1 MSEQP
6 PYGAPSPADGPT
18 TPGWGAVTRAE
29 IEAAREQDAAIAAA
43 RSGSAAAERPT
54 TPSKPPTEQPTIPDG
69 AAAARP
75 HLRTS
80 PGRTR
85 IGGAWIGLILGAVV
99 LVFLLIFILQNLD
112 PARVVFLGLEA
123 TLPLGIWLLF
133 AAIAG
138 VLLLAI
144 PGLGR
149 MVQWRRAAKRTGRTR

>member
-1 MSEQP
+1 MTTMSEQP
-6 PYGAPSPADGPT
+6 RYGAPSPADGPT
-18 TPGWGAVTRAE
+18 TPGTGAVSRAE
-29 IEAAREQDAAIAAA
+29 AAGAGTVDPGAAG
-43 RSGSAAAERPT
+43 R
-54 TPSKPPTEQPTIPDG
+54 TPPSEPLTIPDG

-75 HLRTS
+75 RVQTS

-85 IGGAWIGLILGAVV
+85 VGGAWIGLILGAVV
-99 LVFLLIFILQNLD
+99 LVFLLVFILQNLD
-112 PARVVFLGLEA
+112 PARVAFLGFEA

-149 MVQWRRAAKRTGRTR
+149 MVQWRRAAKRTGRVRS

>member
-1 MSEQP
+1 MTTMSEQP
-6 PYGAPSPADGPT
+6 RYGAPSPADGPT
-18 TPGWGAVTRAE
+18 TPGTGAISRAE
-29 IEAAREQDAAIAAA
+29 VAG
-43 RSGSAAAERPT
+43 SGTVDPT
-54 TPSKPPTEQPTIPDG
+54 SDRTPPSEPLTIPDG

-75 HLRTS
+75 RVQAS

-85 IGGAWIGLILGAVV
+85 VGGAWIGLILGAVV
-99 LVFLLIFILQNLD
+99 LVFLLVFILQNLD
-112 PARVVFLGLEA
+112 PARVAFLGFEA

-149 MVQWRRAAKRTGRTR
+149 MVQWRRAAKRTGRVRS

>member
-1 MSEQP
+1 MTEQP
-6 PYGAPSPADGPT
+6 RYGAPSPADGPT
-18 TPGWGAVTRAE
+18 SPGTGAVSRA
-29 IEAAREQDAAIAAA
+29 DVAAA
-43 RSGSAAAERPT
+43 PST
-54 TPSKPPTEQPTIPDG
+54 TPAAGPVDHPTIPDG

-75 HLRTS
+75 RIRTS
-80 PGRTR
+80 PGRTK

-99 LVFLLIFILQNLD
+99 LVFLLVFVLQNLD
-112 PARVVFLGLEA
+112 PARVAFLWFEA

-149 MVQWRRAAKRTGRTR
+149 MVQWRRASRRTGAGR

>member
-1 MSEQP
+1 MAAMSEQP
-6 PYGAPSPADGPT
+6 RYGAPSPADGPT
-18 TPGWGAVTRAE
+18 SPGTAAVRRGE
-29 IEAAREQDAAIAAA
+29 LAAA
-43 RSGSAAAERPT
+43 
-54 TPSKPPTEQPTIPDG
+54 PTEPPAPVPDGPTPDGPVDRPTIPDG

-75 HLRTS
+75 RVRTS

-99 LVFLLIFILQNLD
+99 LVFLLVFVLQNLD
-112 PARVVFLGLEA
+112 PARVAFLGFSA
-123 TLPLGIWLLF
+123 TLPLGVWLLF

-149 MVQWRRAAKRTGRTR
+149 MVQWKRAARRTGVRR

>member
-1 MSEQP
+1 MSEEP
-6 PYGAPSPADGPT
+6 RYGAPSPADGPT
-18 TPGWGAVTRAE
+18 TPGTGAISRAE
-29 IEAAREQDAAIAAA
+29 LAGDRQAATGPP
-43 RSGSAAAERPT
+43 SGPLPGAPAEY
-54 TPSKPPTEQPTIPDG
+54 PTIPDG

-75 HLRTS
+75 RARVS

-85 IGGAWIGLILGAVV
+85 IGGFWIGMILGAVV
-99 LVFLLIFILQNLD
+99 LVFLLVFILQNLD

>member
-1 MSEQP
+1 MSEQSR
-6 PYGAPSPADGPT
+6 YGAPSPADGPT
-18 TPGWGAVTRAE
+18 TPG
-29 IEAAREQDAAIAAA
+29 
-43 RSGSAAAERPT
+43 SAAVRPDASAAGRTPPSERPT
-54 TPSKPPTEQPTIPDG
+54 VPDG
-69 AAAARP
+69 AAAAPPRA
-75 HLRTS
+75 RVT

-99 LVFLLIFILQNLD
+99 LVFLLVFILQNLE
-112 PARVVFLGLEA
+112 PTRVRFLGVEG

-149 MVQWRRAAKRTGRTR
+149 MVQWRRAGRRSGVRR

>member
-6 PYGAPSPADGPT
+6 RYGAPSPADRPT
-18 TPGWGAVTRAE
+18 TPGTGAVSRAE
-29 IEAAREQDAAIAAA
+29 VAG
-43 RSGSAAAERPT
+43 SGTVEPVPADR
-54 TPSKPPTEQPTIPDG
+54 TPPSEPLTIPDG

-75 HLRTS
+75 RVQTS

-85 IGGAWIGLILGAVV
+85 IGGTWIGLILGAVV
-99 LVFLLIFILQNLD
+99 LVFLLVFILQNLD
-112 PARVVFLGLEA
+112 PARVAFLGLEA

-149 MVQWRRAAKRTGRTR
+149 MVQWRRAAKRTGGTRS